1 MNPSMIA
8 DLKAGH
14 QQFFRNHKNQSI
26 KIRIEHL
33 KKLRTVLNEREH
45 VIFEALH
52 QDLKKHPTQVSC

>member
-33 KKLRTVLNEREH
+33 KKLRTVLNEAC
-45 VIFEALH
+45 F
-52 QDLKKHPTQVSC
+52 